1 MYHGSRVPILHPF
14 GMQSHEQMQV
24 VQTLLLDTPRH
35 ITLINNGGSEA
46 GVRLLVIVRVA
57 EVYSYGIPVHK
68 LVVKMETVSVNKFR
82 ENLKKLVEQSVSR
95 HEPLR
100 VSRRS
105 GQDFVVISA
114 EDWEREQETLY
125 VLQNSSLMRQL
136 AESVKTHTE
145 RKGYTPTKEQMDE
158 ITGI

>member
-1 MYHGSRVPILHPF
+1 M
-14 GMQSHEQMQV
+14 
-24 VQTLLLDTPRH
+24 TDTDAHQQRRQR
-35 ITLINNGGSEA
+35 SS
-46 GVRLLVIVRVA
+46 GVRLLAIVRAAGVH
-57 EVYSYGIPVHK
+57 SYGLSVHT
-68 LVVKMETVSVNKFR
+68 LVIAMETVSVNKFR
-82 ENLKKLVEQSVSR
+82 DNLKTLVEQSVSR

-114 EDWEREQETLY
+114 EDWDREQETLY
-125 VLQNSSLMRQL
+125 VLQTSSLMRQL

>member
-1 MYHGSRVPILHPF
+1 M
-14 GMQSHEQMQV
+14 
-24 VQTLLLDTPRH
+24 
-35 ITLINNGGSEA
+35 
-46 GVRLLVIVRVA
+46 IVRTA
-57 EVYSYGIPVHK
+57 EVYSYGISVHK
-68 LVVKMETVSVNKFR
+68 VVIRMETVSVNKFR
-82 ENLKKLVEQSVSR
+82 DNLKQLVEQSVSR

-145 RKGYTPTKEQMDE
+145 RKGYRPTKEQMDE

>member
-1 MYHGSRVPILHPF
+1 MVA
-14 GMQSHEQMQV
+14 
-24 VQTLLLDTPRH
+24 
-35 ITLINNGGSEA
+35 NNEA

-57 EVYSYGIPVHK
+57 EVYLYGISVHM
-68 LVVKMETVSVNKFR
+68 LVISMETVSVNKFR
-82 ENLKKLVEQSVSR
+82 DNLKTLVEQSVSR

-136 AESVKTHTE
+136 AESIKTHTQST
-145 RKGYTPTKEQMDE
+145 GYTPTKEQMDE
-158 ITGI
+158 ISGI